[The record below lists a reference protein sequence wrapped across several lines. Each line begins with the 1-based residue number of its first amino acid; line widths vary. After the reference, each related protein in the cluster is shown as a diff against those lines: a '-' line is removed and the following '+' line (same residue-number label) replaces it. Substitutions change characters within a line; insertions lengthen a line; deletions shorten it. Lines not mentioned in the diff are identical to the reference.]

1 MKKAVH
7 LLLSSIVFTA
17 LLLCTGCKK
26 DKNDSNKDP
35 DKDPKGTYSFSNT
48 EYTGLARVGNHYYAR
63 PLSLRFGAGDDVTA
77 WSHLTLNVWR
87 RGEVKGK
94 ITKVEEGAQG
104 QTTVTIL
111 FDLPGDEQFN
121 SPQVY
126 TISADKSKIT
136 GGTSPI
142 IAMVDM
148 KLFPKDAPSIV
159 GVWSQPEH
167 PDWFPDVNEILF
179 LTKGSTNYKQSGK
192 YILSVLDPPLNYAEN
207 YKQDGSRILFSGVNP
222 DVAAPRVTA
231 IPYYGV
237 LSSDGKILYVDAYEF
252 GSARITTSISTFEW
266 YGPRGATPWLIRQ

>member
-1 MKKAVH
+1 MKRVIHLLISISALH
-7 LLLSSIVFTA
+7 LLLLGI
-17 LLLCTGCKK
+17 GCKK
-26 DKNDSNKDP
+26 DKVKKDTDNDT
-35 DKDPKGTYSFSNT
+35 KGLYSFSNT
-48 EYTGLARVGNHYYAR
+48 EYTGLANVGNHYFPR
-63 PLSLRFGAGDDVTA
+63 PLSLRFGEGNDVTA
-77 WSHLTLNVWR
+77 WSHLTLSVWR
-87 RGEVKGK
+87 RGDVHGK

-142 IAMVDM
+142 ISMADM

-159 GVWSQPEH
+159 GAWAQPDH
-167 PDWFPDVNEILF
+167 PEWFPDVNVIYF
-179 LTKGSTNYKQSGK
+179 VASGVTNYKQNGK
-192 YILSVLDPPLNYAEN
+192 FILGSFEPPTNYAQIF
-207 YKQDGSRILFSGVNP
+207 KQDGSRIIFFGVNP
-222 DVAAPRVTA
+222 DVAAPLITY

-252 GSARITTSISTFEW
+252 SAAHISTSLSTFPW
-266 YGPRGATPWLIRQ
+266 YGPRGTTPWLIRQ